1 AVRRGH
7 LARVSGPVRPGR
19 GAGASGAGGVRAGS
33 PCRSDDPGA
42 GEGRG
47 GASLKTVIGLVVVVF
62 LAIGC
67 GHDGKEGG
75 PPPSQAAPAP
85 QPDGAVV
92 YGEGFFPEDTGPNGA
107 TWHWMGEEG
116 VISLPSAKH
125 DMVLKITGIVPV
137 ERFRQPPAI
146 ALRLNGEQLDQFT
159 ATSGRMEKV
168 YTIRA

>member
-1 AVRRGH
+1 
-7 LARVSGPVRPGR
+7 
-19 GAGASGAGGVRAGS
+19 
-33 PCRSDDPGA
+33 
-42 GEGRG
+42 
-47 GASLKTVIGLVVVVF
+47 LKTVIGLVVVVF

-67 GHDGKEGG
+67 GHDEKEEG
-75 PPPSQAAPAP
+75 PPSSQAAPAP
-85 QPDGAVV
+85 QPDGPVV
-92 YGEGFFPEDTGPNGA
+92 YGEGFFPEDTGPNGT

-168 YTIRA
+168 YTIRASRQAGRDRSELRIHTDQTFVPKEVDKASNDTRRLGFALLQLQWGPG